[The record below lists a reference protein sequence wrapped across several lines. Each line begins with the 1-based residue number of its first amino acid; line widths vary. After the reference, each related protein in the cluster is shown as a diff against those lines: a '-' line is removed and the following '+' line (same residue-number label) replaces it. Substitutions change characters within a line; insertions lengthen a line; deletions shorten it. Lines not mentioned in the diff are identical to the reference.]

1 MTGLAD
7 EPRAEPSQRL
17 EARDGASATL
27 ERNPQGETLVLRDAG
42 GRLLVEHDAATG
54 RTVVHVPA
62 GELRVEA
69 AGDIHVRAARRLT
82 LEAGD
87 ALTLEAPEL
96 TARAAR
102 ARLLADDASLVARA
116 VAATADHLVVAAS
129 ALEVQATQ
137 LVERARDV
145 FREAE
150 GLAQTTA
157 GRMRVLVRGTYQLLG
172 KRAHLEAEEDVKVDG
187 QRIHLG

>member
-27 ERNPQGETLVLRDAG
+27 ERNPQGETLVLRGAG

-87 ALTLEAPEL
+87 ALTLEAPE
-96 TARAAR
+96 R